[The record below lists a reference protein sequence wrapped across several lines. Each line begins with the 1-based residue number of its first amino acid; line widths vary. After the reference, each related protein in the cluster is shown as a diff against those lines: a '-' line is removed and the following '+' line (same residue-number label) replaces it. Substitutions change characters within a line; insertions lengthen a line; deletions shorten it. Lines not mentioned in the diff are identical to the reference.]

1 MKQRELIKIGIAR
14 TAPYVLNP
22 IIIYKKSRRQIFGFF
37 VNRIWVEGT
46 LEELLDCAQRLGLKI
61 EATNRLGKS
70 ILNQ

>member
-14 TAPYVLNP
+14 ETPYVLNP

-37 VNRIWVEGT
+37 VNRTWVEGT
-46 LEELLDCAQRLGLKI
+46 LEEIRDCAQRLGLKI
-61 EATNRLGKS
+61 EATNRLGRQ